1 MSIEI
6 KQRIEAANEEAVKRM
21 IAADPVLVDIAPA
34 GDVIPGL
41 TDRMIIHS
49 GPPVDW
55 THMCGAQRGACIG
68 LAIVEGWAP
77 DAEEATGLLAG
88 GAIKFEPNHHHQA
101 VGPMAGTIARSQ
113 PVFVVENRTFG
124 NRAFCRQVE
133 GSQQFGDYSDEA
145 LSGLRSWRD
154 VWAPAIRRGLHQM
167 GGLSLKPIIAKALHM
182 GDELHNRPVAA
193 SSLFAN
199 LMAPAMVQAGVV
211 KEDLLSTLW
220 YLAYNEF
227 FFLGLSMASG
237 KAIADPARGI
247 EYSTVV
253 TAMARNGTEFGIRV
267 SGLGD
272 QWFTAPSPR
281 VEGLFL
287 PGYEEKDAGLD
298 MGDSAITE
306 TVGWGGFVLG
316 GAPGILSLVGGTP
329 EEALTFSRDMRRITV
344 AQHPSYTMPALGFAG
359 VPLGIDIR
367 KVVQTNI
374 LPVIDT
380 AIAHQEPGY
389 PKIGGGLVRP
399 PMDCFKKALR
409 AFAKKYGLNRR
420 DHLADWSD
428 NPSKRLP

>member
-1 MSIEI
+1 MSTEL
-6 KQRIEAANEEAVKRM
+6 KQKIEAANAEAVRRM

-34 GDVIPGL
+34 GEVIPGL
-41 TDRMIIHS
+41 KDRMIIHS

-55 THMCGAQRGACIG
+55 ARMCGAQRGACIG
-68 LAIVEGWAP
+68 LAIVEGWA
-77 DAEEATGLLAG
+77 ANAGQAVRLLAS
-88 GAIKFEPNHHHQA
+88 GAIEFEPNHHHQA
-101 VGPMAGTIARSQ
+101 VGPMAGTIAKSQ
-113 PVFVVENRTFG
+113 PVFVVENRAFG

-145 LSGLRSWRD
+145 LAGLRSWRD
-154 VWAPAIRRGLHQM
+154 VWAPAIRRGLRQL
-167 GGLSLKPIIAKALHM
+167 GGLSLKPLIAKALHM

-199 LMAPAMVQAGVV
+199 IMAPAMVQAGVA
-211 KEDLLSTLW
+211 KKDLLSTMW
-220 YLAYNEF
+220 YLAHNEF

-272 QWFTAPSPR
+272 EWFTAPSPR
-281 VEGLFL
+281 VEGLYL
-287 PGYEEKDAGLD
+287 PGYDEKDAGCD

-329 EEALTFSRDMRRITV
+329 DEAIAISREMRQITT
-344 AQHPSYTMPALGFAG
+344 AQHPTYTIPALGFAG
-359 VPLGIDIR
+359 APVGIDVR

-374 LPVIDT
+374 VPVIDT
-380 AIAHQEPGY
+380 AIAHKEPGH

-399 PMDCFKKALR
+399 PLECFKKALT
-409 AFAKKYGLNRR
+409 AMAKRYGL
-420 DHLADWSD
+420 S
-428 NPSKRLP
+428 